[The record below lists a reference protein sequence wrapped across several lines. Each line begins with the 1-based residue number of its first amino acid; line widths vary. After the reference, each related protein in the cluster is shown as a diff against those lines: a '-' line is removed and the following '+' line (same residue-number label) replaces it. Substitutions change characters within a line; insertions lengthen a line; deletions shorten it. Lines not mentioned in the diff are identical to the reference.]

1 MSLFFTLQMLAGLQ
15 PTTLPEN
22 EMAPAAVEKLKAEK
36 VTFSGGQNYQK
47 GLKLTTKRRRWL
59 GACPMPHLPFLVG
72 GFLQRSLLKTTRVG

>member
-1 MSLFFTLQMLAGLQ
+1 MLFLFFTLQMLAGLQ

-59 GACPMPHLPFLVG
+59 GACPTSLFLWEASFRG
-72 GFLQRSLLKTTRVG
+72 PYSKPRE